1 MNKAALLL
9 KGRRLI
15 AKSGLLLR
23 KHSHEI
29 LTYGGIV
36 GGIGA
41 AVLACKATLK
51 LEDTLDEG
59 KDNITYV
66 KESFENVEEPT
77 KEERKEY
84 LNGSFAITNEELYQK
99 LFDEDGMLKPF

>member
-9 KGRRLI
+9 KGRRLVS
-15 AKSGLLLR
+15 KGGLLLK

-59 KDNITYV
+59 KDNINYV
-66 KESFENVEEPT
+66 KESFENVDEPT
-77 KEERKEY
+77 KKRKKN
-84 LNGSFAITNEELYQK
+84 LVLCMARSH
-99 LFDEDGMLKPF
+99 